1 MKAVLAGTVIAQA
14 EEQDLISIEGNWYFP
29 LTSVTPDTLV
39 ESSTPYT
46 CPWKGEAQYYSLRV
60 DGEVYPDHAWG
71 YPNPYPT
78 AFERL
83 GKDISGHVAFDP
95 AVEVSP

>member
-1 MKAVLAGTVIAQA
+1 
-14 EEQDLISIEGNWYFP
+14 
-29 LTSVTPDTLV
+29 
-39 ESSTPYT
+39 
-46 CPWKGEAQYYSLRV
+46 
-60 DGEVYPDHAWG
+60 VYPDHAWG
-71 YPNPYPT
+71 YPNPYQT